1 MPSKFSIVRSAV
13 ATLAA
18 LLCLS
23 LCVGL
28 LAGCAM
34 FKPKPVEPEDLFVA
48 ELRRS
53 VDCGTTGREARLR
66 YFASADAYAQWQAT
80 QSERSNLMPSD
91 KLPAD
96 KALLLVEMGQR
107 NSGGH
112 YLKVSESAYLDRDR
126 MLWLTG
132 EWTAPGPD
140 RMVTQMITSPCVLVA
155 IPARAYKGFRI
166 SDQDEELR
174 ASLTLND

>member
-1 MPSKFSIVRSAV
+1 MISINCSHVVGMAV
-13 ATLAA
+13 V
-18 LLCLS
+18 LCLS
-23 LCVGL
+23 L

-34 FKPKPVEPEDLFVA
+34 FKPKPVEPEDLLVA

-53 VDCGTTGREARLR
+53 VDCGTSSREARMR
-66 YFASADAYAQWQAT
+66 YFANADDYTAWQDT
-80 QSERSNLMPSD
+80 QSERASLMPSD
-91 KLPAD
+91 QLPGD
-96 KALLLVEMGQR
+96 KALVLVEMGQR

-112 YLKVSESAYLDRDR
+112 YLKVGELAFLDRDR

-132 EWTAPGPD
+132 VWTTPGPD

-155 IPARAYKGFRI
+155 IPQRDYAGIRI

-174 ASLTLND
+174 ASLTLDD

>member
-1 MPSKFSIVRSAV
+1 MPSFILINCSRGAGVAAV
-13 ATLAA
+13 
-18 LLCLS
+18 
-23 LCVGL
+23 LCVSL

-34 FKPKPVEPEDLFVA
+34 FKPKPVEPEDLMVA

-53 VDCGTTGREARLR
+53 VDCGTSSREARLR
-66 YFASADAYAQWQAT
+66 YFAGADDYTAWQAT
-80 QSERSNLMPSD
+80 QSERASLMPTEE
-91 KLPAD
+91 LPGD
-96 KALLLVEMGQR
+96 KALMLVEMGQR

-112 YLKVSESAYLDRDR
+112 YLKVGESAYLDRDR

-132 EWTAPGPD
+132 VWTTPGPD

-155 IPARAYKGFRI
+155 IPQRDYAGFRI

-174 ASLTLND
+174 ASLTLDD